1 MSFEFGCDVD
11 VSLSILLVSCIVL
24 SVVVLL
30 LLSVILVS
38 RGEGIR
44 CCDLVC

>member
-1 MSFEFGCDVD
+1 MSFGFGCDVV

-24 SVVVLL
+24 SVVVL
-30 LLSVILVS
+30 SVILVS

-44 CCDLVC
+44 CCDLIC